1 MQRAEHMMEGS
12 ASPKLNRLLG
22 LLPDD
27 VYSRLSPD
35 LQFIDYPVGETLHE
49 PGEVLR
55 YAVFPVSGLVARVG
69 MTEEGKSCQLS
80 LCGRDGLM
88 GVSMILGGRP
98 LSVLA
103 PVLAH
108 MTAYRLPTA
117 AAQAVWRDSK
127 PFQWLMLR
135 YLHAMIE
142 ETMQVA
148 LCNRHHNV
156 EQQLSRWLLLAMDR
170 LGRPDIQI
178 TQATIS
184 QLLGVRREGVT
195 EAAGK
200 LEALAVVQ
208 RERGGIKIVNR
219 TALRSRCCEC
229 YGATVRIFEEMFA
242 DAKRR
247 ACAGDDRGER

>member
-1 MQRAEHMMEGS
+1 MEGS
-12 ASPKLNRLLG
+12 VSPKVNRLLG
-22 LLPDD
+22 LLPED
-27 VYSRLSPD
+27 VYGRLSPD

-49 PGEVLR
+49 PREVLR

-103 PVLAH
+103 RVLMH
-108 MTAYRLPTA
+108 TTAYRLPA
-117 AAQAVWRDSK
+117 AAVQAVWRDSQ

-135 YLHAMIE
+135 YMHTMIE

-170 LGRPDIQI
+170 LGRPVIQI
-178 TQATIS
+178 TQATMS

-200 LEALAVVQ
+200 LEAMGVVQ

-219 TALRSRCCEC
+219 TALQGRCCEC
-229 YGATVRIFEEMFA
+229 YGATVRIFEDMLA
-242 DAKRR
+242 DAKRH
-247 ACAGDDRGER
+247 ACAGGERIER